1 MSKYTIFYIEA
12 ILLFALPVALLTYSS
27 QFLAVRHIFMAVA
40 GIYSAWRLFKYKAT
54 LSSLGI
60 HRTNF
65 VASLKDLVNPSL
77 FMILVTFAIFIF
89 TPAGLMQTLIGYD
102 SLPPI
107 NLVGRL
113 IMYITLSAPIQ
124 ELIFRGYITWRIKEV
139 YTKRSEI
146 IMLSVAF
153 FTFAHLPFH
162 SILFIVLTGFMG
174 YIFIKNYLK
183 YQNLYTMMIAHAL
196 VGGFIFAIRYL
207 MFPF

>member
-12 ILLFALPVALLTYSS
+12 ILLFALPVTLLTYSS
-27 QFLAVRHIFMAVA
+27 QFLAIRHIFMAVA

-54 LSSLGI
+54 LASLGI

-65 VASLKDLVNPSL
+65 VPSLKDLVNPSL
-77 FMILVTFAIFIF
+77 FMILITFAIFIF
-89 TPAGLMQTLIGYD
+89 VPSSLLRILIGYD
-102 SLPPI
+102 SLPSI
-107 NLVGRL
+107 GLFTRL
-113 IMYITLSAPIQ
+113 IMYVTLSAPIQ

-139 YTKRSEI
+139 YTKRNEI

-162 SILFIVLTGFMG
+162 SILFVVLTGFMG

-196 VGGFIFAIRYL
+196 VGGFIFAIRYV
-207 MFPF
+207 MFPY

>member
-1 MSKYTIFYIEA
+1 MSKYTVFYLEA
-12 ILLFALPVALLTYSS
+12 ILLFAVPVALLTYSS
-27 QFLAVRHIFMAVA
+27 EFLAMRHIFMAVA

-65 VASLKDLVNPSL
+65 VASLKDLLNPSL
-77 FMILVTFAIFIF
+77 FMILITFAIFIF
-89 TPAGLMQTLIGYD
+89 VPSNLLRVLIGYD
-102 SLPPI
+102 SLPAI
-107 NLVGRL
+107 DLFTRL
-113 IMYITLSAPIQ
+113 FMYVTLSAPIQ
-124 ELIFRGYITWRIKEV
+124 EIIFRGYITWRIKEV

-183 YQNLYTMMIAHAL
+183 YQNLYTMMIAHAV
-196 VGGFIFAIRYL
+196 VGACIFAIRYV